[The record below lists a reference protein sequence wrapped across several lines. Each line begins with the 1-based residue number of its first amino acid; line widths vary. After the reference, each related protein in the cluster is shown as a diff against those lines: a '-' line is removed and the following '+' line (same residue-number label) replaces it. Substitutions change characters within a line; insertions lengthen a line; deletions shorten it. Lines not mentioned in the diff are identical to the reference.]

1 MGALATQALSYGMTD
16 PLDDNFDN
24 TAFFIL
30 NCIVERVIL
39 NGEKP

>member
-1 MGALATQALSYGMTD
+1 MGTLATQALSYGQNH
-16 PLDDNFDN
+16 LDGNFDN

-30 NCIVERVIL
+30 NGIVERVIL